1 MQIEI
6 KKWGNSLAFRVP
18 KDIAKTLQMTEGQKV
33 ELELVKE
40 GVLLKTQRRRSRLK
54 LEDMLANLGPM
65 KEVDWG
71 ESVGGEVW

>member
-18 KDIAKTLQMTEGQKV
+18 KDVAKTLQITEGQKV
-33 ELELVKE
+33 ELEFVKE

-54 LEDMLANLGPM
+54 LEDMLSNLGPM
-65 KEVDWG
+65 KEVGWG
-71 ESVGGEVW
+71 ESVGAEVW

>member
-1 MQIEI
+1 MQVEI

-18 KDIAKTLQMTEGQKV
+18 KDVAKTLQITEGQKV

-71 ESVGGEVW
+71 ESVGAEAW

>member
-1 MQIEI
+1 MEIEI

-18 KDIAKTLQMTEGQKV
+18 KDMVKTLQITEGQKV

-71 ESVGGEVW
+71 ENIGGEVW